1 MDYLNSRCSRAFSRL
16 NRASAACL
24 SVLFPRR
31 CPGVGLL
38 SLLLVLGLAA
48 CTDSNDSQVPPAPP
62 VQPEEVD
69 PNLVVV
75 EPGDDFQRRMLE
87 AFINAEPGQTI
98 ELPAGEFTLDAAV
111 SLDVDNV
118 TVRGQGH
125 ERTVLNF
132 AAQLSGGE
140 SLLVTSNNVVLENF
154 ALVDPPADGV
164 KFKFSN
170 GVTIRALRVEWTC
183 GACASNGAYGLYPV
197 QTKNVLI
204 EDSIVIGASDAGI
217 YVGQSDKIIVRRNR
231 VSLNVAGIEIENS
244 TDSDV
249 YQNVAEDNT
258 GGILVFDLPNLGLDG
273 ERARIYDNTIRN
285 NNTPNFAPEG
295 NIVGIVPAGTGI
307 LAMAFDDV
315 EVFGNRIEGNQS
327 LAIAIVSY
335 AISGLTT
342 GDTNYD
348 PDPRRIHVH
357 DNDYS
362 DNAYDPQDL
371 VADIA
376 GLFNGLGGVPEIVY
390 DGLGEGQG
398 AFADADRICIAEAAT
413 VRRGVLFPPGGG
425 GPSADP
431 GFFACAHASLA
442 EVVLDSPEVIAEG
455 ERPPTEA
462 EIAELCNPVGDEVNF
477 DAVEVSC
484 RELAGYNL
492 FADDREPR
500 QEANGG
506 IGYELTTALFTD
518 YASKYRFIYVPDG
531 LQAAYSS
538 RDVFDFPVG
547 TIIAKT
553 FTMPRDFLNP
563 GAGEIIIE
571 TRLLIHRRHGWATL
585 PYIWR
590 EDGSGAD
597 LVVAGGRRTLAWIH
611 SDGMSRSTDYVIPD
625 ANSCKTCHGVTRP
638 ETGSAVNLETVN
650 LPIGPKARFLNRDN
664 VYAGENANQL
674 AHMAEQGVLAGLP
687 DELATID
694 TAADWEDPA
703 QPLQARAKAYLDIN
717 CAHCH
722 SPGGFASNSGMFL
735 EFWREVD
742 SSYGICKPP
751 VAAGAGSGGLQF
763 DFVPGNADASITV
776 FRMNSNDPDVRM
788 PEIGRSIIHDEA
800 VALMRAWLNSLTGGC

>member
-1 MDYLNSRCSRAFSRL
+1 MGSSIK
-16 NRASAACL
+16 CL
-24 SVLFPRR
+24 F
-31 CPGVGLL
+31 
-38 SLLLVLGLAA
+38 SLLLAFGLLA
-48 CTDSNDSQVPPAPP
+48 CSDSSDRQPPPEPPP

-75 EPGDDFQRRMLE
+75 EPGEDFQRRLLE

-98 ELPAGEFTLDAAV
+98 ELPEGEFALDGTL

-118 TVRGQGH
+118 TVRGQGPGQ
-125 ERTVLNF
+125 TVLNF
-132 AAQLSGGE
+132 AAQASGGE
-140 SLLVTSNNVVLENF
+140 SILVTSNNVVLERF
-154 ALVDPPADGV
+154 AVIDPPADGV

-170 GVTIRALRVEWTC
+170 GVTMKSLRVEWTC

-197 QTKNVLI
+197 QTQNVLI
-204 EDSIVIGASDAGI
+204 EDSVVIGASDAGI
-217 YVGQSDKIIVRRNR
+217 YVGQSDNIIVRRNR

-244 TDSDV
+244 TNSDV
-249 YQNVAEDNT
+249 YENIAEDNT
-258 GGILVFDLPNLGLDG
+258 GGILVFDLPNLALDG

-295 NIVGIVPAGTGI
+295 NIVAIVPTGTGI
-307 LAMAFDDV
+307 LAMAFDDI
-315 EVFGNRIEGNQS
+315 EIFGNRIEGNQS

-342 GDTNYD
+342 DDVNYN

-357 DNDYS
+357 DNEYS
-362 DNAYDPQDL
+362 GNAHDPQGL

-376 GLFNGLGGVPEIVY
+376 GLFDGLGGLPEIVY

-398 AFADADRICIAEAAT
+398 AFADADRICIAEAEA
-413 VRRGVLFPPGGG
+413 VRRGVLFQPGGG
-425 GPSADP
+425 GPSVDP
-431 GFFACAHASLA
+431 DFFACAHASLV
-442 EVVLDSPEVIAEG
+442 EVVLDTPEVIAEG

-462 EIAELCNPVGDEVNF
+462 EIAELCTPAGSAVNF
-477 DAVEVSC
+477 DAVEVNC

-492 FADDREPR
+492 FADALEPR
-500 QEANGG
+500 REANGG
-506 IGYELTTALFTD
+506 ILYDLTSELFTD
-518 YASKYRFIYVPDG
+518 YAEKYRFIYLPDG
-531 LQAAYSS
+531 LQAAYST

-553 FTMPRDFLNP
+553 FTMPNDFLNP
-563 GAGEIIIE
+563 GAGEVIIE
-571 TRLLIHRRHGWATL
+571 TRLLLHRRQGWATL

-597 LVVAGGRRTLAWIH
+597 LTVAGGRRTLEWIH
-611 SDGMSRSTDYVIPD
+611 SDGMARSTEYVIPD
-625 ANSCKTCHGVTRP
+625 ANSCKTCHGVTRA
-638 ETGSAVNLETVN
+638 ETGSGVNRETVN

-664 VYAGENANQL
+664 SYSGERKNQL
-674 AHMAEQGVLAGLP
+674 THMADLGALAGLP
-687 DELATID
+687 SDLAAID
-694 TAADWEDPA
+694 TAPDWEDLV
-703 QPLQARAKAYLDIN
+703 QPLQERAKAYLDIN

-735 EFWREVD
+735 EFWREVN
-742 SSYGICKPP
+742 STYGICKPP

-763 DFVPGNADASITV
+763 DFVPGDADASITV
-776 FRMNSNDPDVRM
+776 FRMDSNDPDVRM

-800 VALMRAWLNSLTGGC
+800 VTLVREWLNSLSGGC